1 MCVFAN
7 KNSLEGINYKD
18 TENVVIVESRDD
30 FLKKY
35 NQLGKD
41 LEIAKKIGINAYNY
55 LKKELSSESIYKEV
69 KRAFY
74 EILGNNNNSR

>member
-18 TENVVIVESRDD
+18 MENVVIVESRDD

-35 NQLGKD
+35 NQLSKD

-55 LKKELSSESIYKEV
+55 LKEEFNFENIYKEV

-74 EILGNNNNSR
+74 EILGNNNNRR